1 MNILMMKKILFLFG
15 TVALLITMASCGQN
29 AQKNNGEQPQSS
41 TTKTEVADDEN
52 DPKTLAKQEVVQE
65 KSDEQFAESLD
76 HIIERITKDI
86 LSLPEMKFKN
96 ASVMFVTEPSDT
108 EPYYTF
114 KGGSNVETHF
124 ATSFWFHVYT
134 SPTDEI
140 KVYDIVTDSEMTLE
154 EWRNQ
159 KE

>member
-1 MNILMMKKILFLFG
+1 MKKFIFLAS
-15 TVALLITMASCGQN
+15 ALLILTTSCGQN
-29 AQKNNGEQPQSS
+29 AQKQTAAEQ
-41 TTKTEVADDEN
+41 TEE
-52 DPKTLAKQEVVQE
+52 LQQQEVVQE
-65 KSDEQFAESLD
+65 ISDEQFAESLD
-76 HIIERITKDI
+76 SMIERITKDI

-96 ASVMFVTEPSDT
+96 AAVMFVTEPSDT

-114 KGGSNVETHF
+114 KGGSNMETHF

-134 SPTDEI
+134 SPTYEI
-140 KVYDIVTDSEMTLE
+140 KVYDIVNDSEMTLE